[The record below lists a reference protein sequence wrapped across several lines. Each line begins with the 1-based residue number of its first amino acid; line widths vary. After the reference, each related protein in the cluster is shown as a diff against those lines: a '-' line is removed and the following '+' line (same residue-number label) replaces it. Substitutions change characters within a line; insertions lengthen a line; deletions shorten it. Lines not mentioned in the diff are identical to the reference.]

1 MLIIRVGGIF
11 EHWELD
17 DYERKLIVAPLL
29 SPKPDKRC
37 EEGVIAVRLMVVRLA
52 LIIEEA
58 FYCIRAN
65 S

>member
-29 SPKPDKRC
+29 SPKLDKRC
-37 EEGVIAVRLMVVRLA
+37 EEGIIAVWLMVV
-52 LIIEEA
+52 
-58 FYCIRAN
+58 
-65 S
+65 